1 MFNRAQRPLPPLPK
15 CSRPL
20 SHGASLSQA
29 EGVEVESEII
39 SADAESELPQTAAV
53 RPHTSHGASLSKSEA
68 MVVESKVIYKDA
80 EDEEA
85 DSAALYSIAE
95 IQYRQSIS
103 RQLKA
108 AKRARMEQR
117 KKKVAR
123 AFCIIFCA
131 KGMRKGS

>member
-1 MFNRAQRPLPPLPK
+1 
-15 CSRPL
+15 
-20 SHGASLSQA
+20 
-29 EGVEVESEII
+29 
-39 SADAESELPQTAAV
+39 
-53 RPHTSHGASLSKSEA
+53 

-80 EDEEA
+80 EDEEV

-103 RQLKA
+103 RELKA

-123 AFCIIFCA
+123 AFCTIFCV
-131 KGMRKGS
+131 KGMLKGG